1 VISRSK
7 GTLFMKTTILLAHPW
22 HGSFNK
28 AIFDT
33 VVNKLT
39 SLNKPYQIIDLNK
52 DGFNPVMTEK
62 ELALFSRGQFSDPL
76 VGKYQKMLAE
86 TDELVVIFP
95 IWWGDSPAILKG
107 FIDKVMLKGF
117 AYDQGESGLIGKLTH
132 IKKGYV
138 ITTSETPTFIYKEHL
153 GNPIDNVFVKIILE
167 SIGIKDNVWINKDM
181 VFSGGQESR
190 VAFLKEIAHQFDK

>member
-1 VISRSK
+1 
-7 GTLFMKTTILLAHPW
+7 MKTTILLAHPW

-33 VVNKLT
+33 ITNKLT
-39 SLNKPYQIIDLNK
+39 SLNKPFQVIDLNK

-62 ELALFSRGQFSDPL
+62 ELALFSKGQFLDPL

-86 TDELVVIFP
+86 TDKLIIIFP

-117 AYDQGESGLIGKLTH
+117 AYNPGEDGLIGNLTH
-132 IKKGYV
+132 IKKAYV
-138 ITTSETPTFIYKEHL
+138 ITTSETPTIVYKEYL
-153 GNPIDNVFVKIILE
+153 GNPIDNIFIKIILE
-167 SIGIKDNVWINKDM
+167 NIGIKDSIWINKDM
-181 VFSGGQESR
+181 VLSGGQESR
-190 VAFLKEIAHQFDK
+190 VAFLKEIASLFDK

>member
-153 GNPIDNVFVKIILE
+153 GNPIDNIFVKIILE

>member
-1 VISRSK
+1 
-7 GTLFMKTTILLAHPW
+7 MNTTILLAHPW

-28 AIFDT
+28 AILDT
-33 VVNKLT
+33 VTGKLAN
-39 SLNKPYQIIDLNK
+39 LNKSYQIIDLNK

-76 VGKYQKMLAE
+76 VGKYQKMLAD

-117 AYDQGESGLIGKLTH
+117 AYEQGVSGLIGKLTH

-138 ITTSETPTFIYKEHL
+138 ITTSETPTFVYKEHL
-153 GNPIDNVFVKIILE
+153 G
-167 SIGIKDNVWINKDM
+167 
-181 VFSGGQESR
+181 
-190 VAFLKEIAHQFDK
+190 

>member
-1 VISRSK
+1 
-7 GTLFMKTTILLAHPW
+7 MNTTILLAHPW

-33 VVNKLT
+33 VTGKLAN
-39 SLNKPYQIIDLNK
+39 LHKPYQIIDLNK

-76 VGKYQKMLAE
+76 VGKYQKMLAD

-117 AYDQGESGLIGKLTH
+117 AYEQGASGLIGKLTH

-138 ITTSETPTFIYKEHL
+138 ITTSETPTFVYKEHL
-153 GNPIDNVFVKIILE
+153 GNPIDSIFLKIILQ
-167 SIGIKDNVWINKDM
+167 SIGVKNNVWINKDM

-190 VAFLKEIAHQFDK
+190 VAFLKEIAGLFDK

>member
-1 VISRSK
+1 
-7 GTLFMKTTILLAHPW
+7 MKTTILLAHPW

>member
-1 VISRSK
+1 
-7 GTLFMKTTILLAHPW
+7 MKTTILLAHPW

-167 SIGIKDNVWINKDM
+167 NIGIKDNVWINKDM

>member
-1 VISRSK
+1 
-7 GTLFMKTTILLAHPW
+7 MKTTILLAHPW

-153 GNPIDNVFVKIILE
+153 GNPIDNIFVKIILE